1 MLKAQLRSKVF
12 QLDRVLPS
20 KLHETV
26 LDGPQSTWRDVED
39 ILTSDFFGVLDYLPR
54 KPFLASFVAHVA
66 LLNPQVETPAVDGID
81 WDASYFLFWPRIPMR
96 GENTEPD
103 VVIVTGKWVLVIEVK
118 LDSALGTDQPQ
129 REFAVGK
136 ILAEDC
142 GLSVDYVYYL
152 VVARTRLE
160 ITSTF
165 PPTESEHPDELAA
178 RTCHMKWHEVVALVE
193 SWVRGGCDGQT
204 LAPEQGRM
212 LGDLL
217 ATLRKR
223 RSISLSGYAFANV
236 GSVDAIMPP
245 LFCPPSFVGFLRQ
258 TLETATITEAAF
270 LSNLTVGFATIWP
283 TVDSPGDY
291 IFLPTAFGGFAHVA
305 PEVSPVVDSRVLAS
319 DFEGFLNM
327 VPNCTPNC
335 GSIFGGIPREINRGT

>member
-136 ILAEDC
+136 ILAEDR
-142 GLSVDYVYYL
+142 GLSVD
-152 VVARTRLE
+152 
-160 ITSTF
+160 
-165 PPTESEHPDELAA
+165 
-178 RTCHMKWHEVVALVE
+178 C
-193 SWVRGGCDGQT
+193 
-204 LAPEQGRM
+204 
-212 LGDLL
+212 
-217 ATLRKR
+217 
-223 RSISLSGYAFANV
+223 
-236 GSVDAIMPP
+236 
-245 LFCPPSFVGFLRQ
+245 
-258 TLETATITEAAF
+258 
-270 LSNLTVGFATIWP
+270 
-283 TVDSPGDY
+283 
-291 IFLPTAFGGFAHVA
+291 
-305 PEVSPVVDSRVLAS
+305 
-319 DFEGFLNM
+319 
-327 VPNCTPNC
+327 
-335 GSIFGGIPREINRGT
+335 